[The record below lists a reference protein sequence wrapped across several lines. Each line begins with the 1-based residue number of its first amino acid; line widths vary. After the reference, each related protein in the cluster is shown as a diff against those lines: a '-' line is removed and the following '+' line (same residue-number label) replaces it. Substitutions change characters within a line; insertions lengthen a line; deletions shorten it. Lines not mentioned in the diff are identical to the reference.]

1 MGYTYHVPT
10 GRNPFCNEVTE
21 WKSSEVFELIESNRV
36 MKILVATEKPFA
48 PKAVAGIREV
58 FAEAGYEVV
67 MLEKYSDKS
76 ELLAAVADVDGLIIR
91 SDKVT
96 AEVLAAAPNLK
107 IIVRAGAG
115 AASTVVM
122 MIVPILVFVISQ
134 SRILETM
141 ATSGMKD

>member
-21 WKSSEVFELIESNRV
+21 WESSEVFELIESNRV

-96 AEVLAAAPNLK
+96 AEVLAAAEHPR
-107 IIVRAGAG
+107 V
-115 AASTVVM
+115 
-122 MIVPILVFVISQ
+122 
-134 SRILETM
+134 
-141 ATSGMKD
+141 